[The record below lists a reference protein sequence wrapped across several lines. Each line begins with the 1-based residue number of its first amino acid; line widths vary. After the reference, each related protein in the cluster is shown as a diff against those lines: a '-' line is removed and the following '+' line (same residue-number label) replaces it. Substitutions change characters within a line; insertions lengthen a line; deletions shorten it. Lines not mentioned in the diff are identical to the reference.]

1 MQAMYTIKKENDEK
15 NIEELVE
22 DELPEDAYDT
32 MSPINSIDLL
42 RFNDVL
48 ISDVFHRGPN
58 SYNRPTIAPVVKD
71 QNVKNVTISETI
83 VAAENLDTYCTI
95 FRSTS
100 DMRMV
105 LDSVF
110 DPGIAMDDDICPVDD
125 VESTY
130 FGHDGEEYQNES
142 SQDSTHEPFH

>member
-1 MQAMYTIKKENDEK
+1 MQAMYKLKEEYDEEYV
-15 NIEELVE
+15 EELVD
-22 DELPEDAYDT
+22 DELSDNAYDT
-32 MSPINSIDLL
+32 MSPIMCIDLL
-42 RFNDVL
+42 RFDDVL

-71 QNVKNVTISETI
+71 QNVKIVSFAETI

-95 FRSTS
+95 FMSTS

-110 DPGIAMDDDICPVDD
+110 DPGFASDDDI
-125 VESTY
+125 
-130 FGHDGEEYQNES
+130 
-142 SQDSTHEPFH
+142 